1 MNNLQQK
8 ISQLKKQRNAVIL
21 AHNYQPGEVQD
32 IADYV
37 GDSLGLSIE
46 ASKTKA
52 DLIVFCGVHF
62 MAETAVIINPQKTV
76 IMPDLGAG
84 CPMAD
89 MITAEELVAEKKKF
103 PRATVVAYIN
113 TSAAVKA
120 ESDICCT
127 SANAI
132 EVVKALKDSKEI
144 LFVPD
149 MYLGNYV
156 SRHVPDKKFI
166 FWNGYCPIHMAI
178 LAEDIKRA
186 KEEHPDAEV
195 MVHPECRPDVI
206 ELADKVLSTGGMV
219 RWAKE
224 SKSKEFIVGTEV
236 GVLHRLRKDNPGKTF
251 VPAAERALCP
261 NMKLTTL
268 EKVLWA
274 MEEGKYRITVPEDI
288 RVKAAR
294 AIEKML
300 KVV

>member
-1 MNNLQQK
+1 
-8 ISQLKKQRNAVIL
+8 VIL

-37 GDSLGLSIE
+37 GDSLGLAIE
-46 ASKTKA
+46 ASKTRS

-62 MAETAVIINPQKTV
+62 MAETAVIINPGKTV
-76 IMPDLGAG
+76 IMPEPKAG

-89 MITAEELVAEKKKF
+89 MITAPELVAEKKKF
-103 PRATVVAYIN
+103 PHATVVAYVN

-120 ESDICCT
+120 ESDICCS

-132 EVVKALKDSKEI
+132 NVVKSLKDIKEI

-156 SRHVPDKKFI
+156 SKHVPDKKFI
-166 FWNGYCPIHMAI
+166 FWNGYCSIHVMI
-178 LAEDIKRA
+178 LSEDIKKA
-186 KEEHPDAEV
+186 KEDHPNAEV

-219 RWAKE
+219 KWAKE
-224 SKSKEFIVGTEV
+224 SKAKEFIVGTEI
-236 GVLHRLRKDNPGKTF
+236 GMLHRLRKDNPNKAF
-251 VPAAERALCP
+251 YPATDRALCP
-261 NMKLTTL
+261 NMKATTL

-274 MEEGKYRITVPEDI
+274 MEEVKYKIEVPEDI
-288 RVKAAR
+288 RVRAAK

-300 KVV
+300 KIA